1 MSILMML
8 AALAFAAD
16 APKASKVQKS
26 DVTTLS
32 VPGIKVVIEHLSTPA
47 DNADPYLTFSVNG
60 KVLRL
65 PDAGVEHLY
74 CEDYSADGDLM
85 TVAGRDYLAVELW
98 RDLTVEEGSA
108 EETWTYLIDIR
119 TKNLIQNFQT
129 YGLHQPS
136 DDEGLQTFGELVP
149 SKKGLDVLR
158 LWEPM
163 GQGMGSEMGPM
174 GFGKTTYQVQKD
186 GTLKA
191 VFDKKYCIIPE
202 VADGVAVK
210 TAGFLY
216 AEDEDYYPVLDQ
228 VIKAVKD
235 EENAFTSIRNYAG
248 MEIPWEVKRVTKV
261 DIAKTLEHILK
272 KLLAVP
278 EQADLGP
285 VVAMVVSS
293 PIN

>member
-1 MSILMML
+1 MLTLMMPAL
-8 AALAFAAD
+8 LAFAAD
-16 APKASKVQKS
+16 TPHASKVQKS
-26 DVTTLS
+26 DVTTLA

-47 DNADPYLTFSVNG
+47 DHADPYLTFSING

-65 PDAGVEHLY
+65 PDARGEHLF
-74 CEDYSADGDLM
+74 CDEYSADGELL
-85 TVAGRDYLAVELW
+85 TIAGRDYLAVELW
-98 RDLTVEEGSA
+98 RDVPVEEGSA
-108 EETWTYLIDIR
+108 EETWTYLIDVK
-119 TKNLIQNFQT
+119 TKTLVQNFQT

-149 SKKGLDVLR
+149 SKKGLDVFR
-158 LWEPM
+158 LWEPLA
-163 GQGMGSEMGPM
+163 QGIGSELGPM

-228 VIKAVKD
+228 VIGAVKD
-235 EENAFTSIRNYAG
+235 EENAFASIRNYAG

-261 DIAKTLEHILK
+261 DIARTLEHILK

-278 EQADLGP
+278 EQADIGP
-285 VVAMVVSS
+285 VVAMAAPS
-293 PIN
+293 PID